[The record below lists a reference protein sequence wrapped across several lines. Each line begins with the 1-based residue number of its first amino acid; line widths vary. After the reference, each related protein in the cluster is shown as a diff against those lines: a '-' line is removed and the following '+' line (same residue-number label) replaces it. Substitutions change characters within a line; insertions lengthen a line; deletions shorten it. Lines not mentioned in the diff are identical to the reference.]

1 MSIKIDG
8 QALAEKIKDEIIK
21 EIVGARKGLAIYSCP
36 RPNLAIIL
44 IGERDDS
51 ELYVNLKEKEAKRIG
66 IDTHIYR
73 CAQDTS
79 EKEVLELINF
89 LNNDDTIDAI
99 LIQLPLPAG
108 LDTDKI
114 IQAVDPEKDVDGFH
128 PENLKK
134 LTGESINACACHSCQ
149 EEFIIVPPVF
159 AAVLEMLTSINCEL
173 ENKNVSVL
181 ANSEI
186 FGGNLVKFLE
196 SKGAKAEMVKADDK
210 NLADKTRKADIL
222 ITAIGK
228 PKFIKKEIIKKDAVI
243 IDIGITKEGKKVLG
257 DVDFY
262 DVEQKAGYITPVP
275 GGVGPMTIAMALRN
289 TLEMHKRRCG
299 EC

>member
-1 MSIKIDG
+1 MCYVIDG
-8 QALAEKIKDEIIK
+8 QALAEKIKDESIK
-21 EIVGARKGLAIYSCP
+21 EIVGARKGLAVYSCP

-73 CAQDTS
+73 CVKDIS
-79 EKEVLELINF
+79 EKEILKLINF
-89 LNNDDTIDAI
+89 LNNDDAIDAI

-114 IQAVDPEKDVDGFH
+114 IKAIDPEKDVDGFH

-134 LTGESINACACHSCQ
+134 LTGESISVCACHSCQ
-149 EEFIIVPPVF
+149 EEYIIVPPVF
-159 AAVLEMLTSINCEL
+159 AAVREMLTSINCEL
-173 ENKNVSVL
+173 ENKTVFVL

-186 FGGNLVKFLE
+186 FGGNLVKFLK
-196 SKGAKAEMVKADDK
+196 SKGARAEMVKADDK
-210 NLADKTRKADIL
+210 NLADKTKEADIL
-222 ITAIGK
+222 ITALGK
-228 PKFIKKEIIKKDAVI
+228 PKFIKKEMVKKDAVI
-243 IDIGITKEGKKVLG
+243 IDIGITKEGKKVFG
-257 DVDFY
+257 DVDFE
-262 DVEQKAGYITPVP
+262 DVEKMAGYISPVP
-275 GGVGPMTIAMALRN
+275 GGVGPLTIAMALKN

-299 EC
+299 G